1 MLTAFH
7 LNQLQQ
13 NQVYP
18 GEGTCHI
25 LVDGPKEGNME
36 HQCYRNDICRYHQV
50 SSISLCSIQEI
61 FVSETPAK
69 GNSIVSCTLLI
80 CTHWQISSNFNIAA
94 KLCDRGWWSCYYQI
108 LFIPIL
114 RTCLVFPKN
123 INWRCWFYVSWV
135 VFFTIQSHCL
145 MLLHEPLSRR
155 TCGVG
160 RRCGPH
166 SASHDMQS
174 GRLGWSPCSGAFFGG
189 EVTMTS
195 ISTNIDVSPFQDFQW
210 SRKTLEGHVVIQI
223 DIQED
228 DIQDTTICLALQ
240 IDPHSHHSLLNV
252 GWMIIGHA

>member
-94 KLCDRGWWSCYYQI
+94 KLCDHGWWSCYYQI
-108 LFIPIL
+108 LVIPIL

-123 INWRCWFYVSWV
+123 INWKCWFYDVLCFVGCILHNLTGNRIVWC
-135 VFFTIQSHCL
+135 FF
-145 MLLHEPLSRR
+145 MNR
-155 TCGVG
+155 
-160 RRCGPH
+160 
-166 SASHDMQS
+166 
-174 GRLGWSPCSGAFFGG
+174 SPDA
-189 EVTMTS
+189 
-195 ISTNIDVSPFQDFQW
+195 
-210 SRKTLEGHVVIQI
+210 HV
-223 DIQED
+223 E
-228 DIQDTTICLALQ
+228 
-240 IDPHSHHSLLNV
+240 
-252 GWMIIGHA
+252 